1 MVKGLKAPKNLRI
14 DFAPSARQ
22 FEVWKNLQPE
32 CPECGGEI
40 VQQQNGIDR
49 NGNPTYEPVCSKC
62 GLLDIPQ
69 MILSGGAAGGGKSY
83 LGSCWLISSCIRWAG
98 VRMVVGRK
106 TLKSLRSST
115 WNTILTICKDWGLV
129 EEENY
134 KVNNQLGELIFWNG
148 SKIIMQ
154 ELAYSPSDPNWLRF
168 GSSEFTGAFIDEVGE
183 LDELGVDTLFSR
195 IRWKV
200 HETFKVPKMLM
211 STNPCLGWVRSRFVL
226 DDNGDPVKCHMH
238 EKYIPFSVWDNPDAM
253 FRASYVASLSQIQ
266 DPSVRERLL
275 FGNWHYVD
283 GNESAAYWN
292 FDGSK
297 HLVDNLKEKAYDPLK
312 PIILSFDFNVA
323 PFMSCLAFQVDYNL
337 RKVYVLEEIL
347 GKPEDKENNTPRLA
361 QKIRTK
367 YLNEQHAGGLFVTG
381 DPAGLARSTQTEQ
394 GVNNFT
400 ILLNHLASPILRPKK
415 RVLGKQPPMAPRLD
429 FVNAM
434 FNGLDGWQIQIDM
447 RCRRFIEDLV
457 YQKKN
462 EDGTKSKAKV
472 SDPKL
477 GIKYEKYGHLSDC
490 FDYFLCLFTKESW
503 NRFQSKGS
511 GIETT
516 VTPIYNT
523 WNY

>member
-1 MVKGLKAPKNLRI
+1 
-14 DFAPSARQ
+14 
-22 FEVWKNLQPE
+22 
-32 CPECGGEI
+32 
-40 VQQQNGIDR
+40 
-49 NGNPTYEPVCSKC
+49 
-62 GLLDIPQ
+62 
-69 MILSGGAAGGGKSY
+69 
-83 LGSCWLISSCIRWAG
+83 
-98 VRMVVGRK
+98 MVVGRK

-283 GNESAAYWN
+283 GNPVAWN
-292 FDGSK
+292 
-297 HLVDNLKEKAYDPLK
+297 
-312 PIILSFDFNVA
+312 
-323 PFMSCLAFQVDYNL
+323 
-337 RKVYVLEEIL
+337 
-347 GKPEDKENNTPRLA
+347 
-361 QKIRTK
+361 
-367 YLNEQHAGGLFVTG
+367 
-381 DPAGLARSTQTEQ
+381 
-394 GVNNFT
+394 
-400 ILLNHLASPILRPKK
+400 
-415 RVLGKQPPMAPRLD
+415 
-429 FVNAM
+429 
-434 FNGLDGWQIQIDM
+434 
-447 RCRRFIEDLV
+447 
-457 YQKKN
+457 
-462 EDGTKSKAKV
+462 
-472 SDPKL
+472 
-477 GIKYEKYGHLSDC
+477 
-490 FDYFLCLFTKESW
+490 
-503 NRFQSKGS
+503 
-511 GIETT
+511 
-516 VTPIYNT
+516 
-523 WNY
+523 